1 MNFEDRLREAAAE
14 ANRIIMSDLPEPED
28 CVHEFSPKFERAVR
42 RMTRRAETPVRY
54 RLRQAACV
62 AVALLSLVSAYL
74 MVNTDAQARF
84 FGWVKEQYEIWVHHF
99 FEGED
104 TADTTLNIAYRPTWI
119 PEGYTEKTV
128 RSQASGVMIIYKN
141 ENDQSV
147 RFHYTTDIKS
157 RNLYINK
164 DCMTELI
171 VQVNGKDAQLYESL
185 DSKIAP
191 TIIWKNEDETV
202 LFILT
207 GHIESEMLVKM
218 AESVM

>member
-42 RMTRRAETPVRY
+42 RMTRRAEMPVRY

-119 PEGYTEKTV
+119 PEGYTEETV
-128 RSQASGVMIIYKN
+128 LNQKSGVMIIYMN
-141 ENDQSV
+141 ENDELL
-147 RFHYTTDIKS
+147 RFHYTTDFKS
-157 RNLYINK
+157 RNLYIKK
-164 DCMTELI
+164 DCMTESKI
-171 VQVNGKDAQLYESL
+171 QVNGREAQLYLPNNNET
-185 DSKIAP
+185 AP
-191 TIIWKNEDETV
+191 IIIWKNEDQTV
-202 LFILT
+202 LFYIT
-207 GHIESEMLVKM
+207 AYMNTEKLVKM

>member
-84 FGWVKEQYEIWVHHF
+84 FGWVKEQYDILIHYI
-99 FEGED
+99 FEGGQSEGP
-104 TADTTLNIAYRPTWI
+104 IKPGHYRLSYL
-119 PEGYTEKTV
+119 PEGYSE
-128 RSQASGVMIIYKN
+128 RSVHVQQTGTTILYKN
-141 ENDQSV
+141 ANGTSI
-147 RFHYTTDIKS
+147 RFHYTLNVDGHHLFVGGEIMS
-157 RNLYINK
+157 
-164 DCMTELI
+164 EQI
-171 VQVNGKDAQLYESL
+171 VQINGKDAQFYEPI
-185 DSKIAP
+185 DTDVAP
-191 TIIWKNEDETV
+191 TIVWKNKEGNI
-202 LFILT
+202 LFILS
-207 GHIESEMLVKM
+207 GYMELEELVKM
-218 AESVM
+218 AESVT

>member
-128 RSQASGVMIIYKN
+128 HSEKSGIMVIYKN
-141 ENDQSV
+141 VDNESI
-147 RFHYTTDIKS
+147 RFHYTTNFKIRHLFVDGEDLK
-157 RNLYINK
+157 
-164 DCMTELI
+164 ELPI
-171 VQVNGKDAQLYESL
+171 QVNGRDAQLYEPTENET
-185 DSKIAP
+185 AP
-191 TIIWKNEDETV
+191 IIVWSNEDDTI
-202 LFILT
+202 LFYIT
-207 GHIESEMLVKM
+207 AYMSAEELVKM
-218 AESVM
+218 AESVT